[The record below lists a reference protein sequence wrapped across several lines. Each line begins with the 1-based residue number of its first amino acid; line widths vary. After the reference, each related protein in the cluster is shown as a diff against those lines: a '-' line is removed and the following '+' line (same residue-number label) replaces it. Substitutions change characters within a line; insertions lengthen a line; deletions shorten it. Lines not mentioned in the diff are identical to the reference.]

1 MRTFGVLRAD
11 LVAGF
16 RRECGARGGKSGDG
30 ATPADQGWRVG
41 YASGACAST
50 AATRPGSLPFRQ
62 PALGWRRMS
71 EAEDEVVLEPS
82 AGSPE
87 DGIVPDL
94 VFLKVPEGK
103 SIV

>member
-1 MRTFGVLRAD
+1 V
-11 LVAGF
+11 VAN
-16 RRECGARGGKSGDG
+16 
-30 ATPADQGWRVG
+30 QGTGQLQPIRVCAWV
-41 YASGACAST
+41 YASGVCAST